1 MVRTHAAARDIATL
15 ISLHINCDTCECECV
30 RISACASLCARCG
43 RQGGAYLETTWRCC
57 QGDGNNFIYV
67 LAKLLAEIFIK
78 FISISNPGRAAQ
90 SCYEYIGKLCAE
102 SSAAIYPETCS
113 HSARPCGVWVM
124 HAGTH
129 KCRRFQLCH
138 THSHTHSWC
147 THTTETNSGN
157 KATPKDAPWYEPRPL
172 LDAVTCP
179 KVIPSACC
187 VALNLLEF
195 LLCHRVEASRGEW
208 RRLRASTHNK
218 ILSICPSVCH
228 SQLLSLSRGEKYFP
242 CLSHLKTN
250 NFVNVPLSVAW
261 HRSAAGPTTVTAV
274 ARDKYKYNMSFTFL
288 LLKSLSLALFFP
300 HTLAGRQML
309 SNLQHITRMF
319 YSYCSYKKTVTS
331 PQANRIEVK

>member
-1 MVRTHAAARDIATL
+1 MVQTHAAGRDIATL

-30 RISACASLCARCG
+30 RISMCACLCACWGSR
-43 RQGGAYLETTWRCC
+43 GGAYLKTTWRRC

-129 KCRRFQLCH
+129 KCQRFQLCH
-138 THSHTHSWC
+138 THSLSHTQ
-147 THTTETNSGN
+147 TGAHTRQRQTA
-157 KATPKDAPWYEPRPL
+157 ATKQRPKTPPEMCHALFRMLWHAPKSSQVPVVSHWIYWNF
-172 LDAVTCP
+172 
-179 KVIPSACC
+179 CC
-187 VALNLLEF
+187 ASES
-195 LLCHRVEASRGEW
+195 RQVEACGGMW
-208 RRLRASTHNK
+208 RRLGPSTYNN

-242 CLSHLKTN
+242 CLSHLKKN

-288 LLKSLSLALFFP
+288 LQKSLSLSFSQPLC
-300 HTLAGRQML
+300 LAGKCWV
-309 SNLQHITRMF
+309 I
-319 YSYCSYKKTVTS
+319 CST
-331 PQANRIEVK
+331 